1 MPIFKDISC
10 SIQIGDDV
18 LQEYDN
24 AEDDQ
29 SPVTKTVCV
38 EAQESAIFS
47 IFCEVLPS
55 YKATVGNRVSFYVYI
70 CGKEYCHGNLDPTKH
85 RSLKLQG
92 SYGIDSSGVRFVCPF
107 QFARVLLGII
117 FRPLLSFPCENKY

>member
-1 MPIFKDISC
+1 M
-10 SIQIGDDV
+10 

-38 EAQESAIFS
+38 EAQESANFS
-47 IFCEVLPS
+47 IFCEVLPT
-55 YKATVGNRVSFYVYI
+55 YEATVGDYVSFYVYI
-70 CGKEYCHGNLDPTKH
+70 CGKEYCCGRLSAAKHGVLE
-85 RSLKLQG
+85 LQG
-92 SYGIDSSGVRFVCPF
+92 SYGIDSSGVKFVCPF